1 MRTEQYVSDSQE
13 ELEYLKLGIKI
24 QSTASEL
31 LHFASG
37 ILRPFKI
44 TFQQYNV
51 LRILKANMP
60 QAVSVKFNSDQMIDS
75 NSNGSRLVDKLVSK
89 KLAIK
94 VASEKDRRTMNVQI
108 TPTGFAL
115 VNEATLVLEAQ
126 IIHKMQSITTD
137 EAQIINNLL
146 AKLSYFSPSV

>member
-1 MRTEQYVSDSQE
+1 MRIDQHVSDSPEQE
-13 ELEYLKLGIKI
+13 EYLKLGIKI

-37 ILRPFKI
+37 VLKPYKI

-51 LRILKANMP
+51 LRILRSKSPN
-60 QAVSVKFNSDQMIDS
+60 AVSVKFISDNMIDS

-89 KLAIK
+89 KLAVK
-94 VASEKDRRTMNVQI
+94 LESEIDRRTINVQI
-108 TPTGFAL
+108 TTSGITL

-126 IIHKMQSITTD
+126 IINRMQSITTED
-137 EAQIINNLL
+137 AKIMNAIL
-146 AKLSYFSPSV
+146 AKLSYF